1 MGVGCMFRKIKI
13 MIENFLI
20 NEWNLYGLQFLSL
33 FVILMMIKNVMDFK
47 QVIVMMVMILIIMF
61 TQRMLGIRFGMLYYE
76 IHKDKIN
83 RIMDGLKKMNKKKDK

>member
-1 MGVGCMFRKIKI
+1 MFRKIKI

-20 NEWNLYGLQFLSL
+20 NEWNLYGLQFLSV
-33 FVILMMIKNVMDFK
+33 FVILMMIRNIMDYK

-61 TQRMLGIRFGMLYYE
+61 TRRMLGIRFGMLYYE

-83 RIMDGLKKMNKKKDK
+83 RIMDALKKMNKKKDK

>member
-1 MGVGCMFRKIKI
+1 MFRKIKI

-20 NEWNLYGLQFLSL
+20 NEWNLYGLQFLSV
-33 FVILMMIKNVMDFK
+33 FVILMMIRNIMDYK
-47 QVIVMMVMILIIMF
+47 QVIVMMIMILIIMF

-76 IHKDKIN
+76 IHNDKIN

>member
-1 MGVGCMFRKIKI
+1 MFRKFKI

-20 NEWNLYGLQFLSL
+20 NEWNLYGLQFLSV
-33 FVILMMIKNVMDFK
+33 FVILMMIRNIMDYK

-83 RIMDGLKKMNKKKDK
+83 RIMDALKKMNKKKDK

>member
-1 MGVGCMFRKIKI
+1 MFRKIKI

-33 FVILMMIKNVMDFK
+33 FVILMMIRNIMDYK
-47 QVIVMMVMILIIMF
+47 QVIVMMMTILIIMF

-83 RIMDGLKKMNKKKDK
+83 RIMDVLKKMNKKKDK

>member
-1 MGVGCMFRKIKI
+1 MFRKIKI

-20 NEWNLYGLQFLSL
+20 NEWNLYGLQFLSV
-33 FVILMMIKNVMDFK
+33 FVILMMIRNVMDFK